1 MTIIEA
7 LEEVNDGLTPA
18 PTFIFADLNEAN
30 FSVDAIANADLPV
43 LIVLPF
49 TPVDAIGKSGALK
62 TTFELQAFMLTKKS
76 DQVTKDFSAAEIE
89 IEIVAPMRL
98 LARKF
103 IHNLNGH
110 AIIDPETQ
118 GITSVSYQ
126 PIYSSMDA
134 ELHGVFIRATVPV
147 MEKPLV
153 CIQ

>member
-30 FSVDAIANADLPV
+30 FSVDAIANADLL